1 MSDAIAQFEIS
12 QLIELYK
19 QGQFDFNKLVK
30 FYDFEYINQAI
41 LDSNSGKLIKP
52 ILLISISK
60 VIPTF

>member
-41 LDSNSGKLIKP
+41 LDSNSGKVIKP
-52 ILLISISK
+52 VLLMSISK

>member
-41 LDSNSGKLIKP
+41 LDSNAGKVIKP
-52 ILLISISK
+52 VLLISISK

>member
-30 FYDFEYINQAI
+30 CYDFEYINQAI

-52 ILLISISK
+52 VLLISISK

>member
-1 MSDAIAQFEIS
+1 MSDAISQFEIS

-41 LDSNSGKLIKP
+41 LDSNSGKVIKP
-52 ILLISISK
+52 VLLISISK

>member
-41 LDSNSGKLIKP
+41 LDLNSGKVIKP
-52 ILLISISK
+52 VLLISISK

>member
-52 ILLISISK
+52 VLLISISK

>member
-12 QLIELYK
+12 QSIELYK

-41 LDSNSGKLIKP
+41 LDSNSGKVIKP
-52 ILLISISK
+52 VLLISISK

>member
-1 MSDAIAQFEIS
+1 MSDSIAQFEIS

-41 LDSNSGKLIKP
+41 LDSNSGKVIKP
-52 ILLISISK
+52 VLLISISK

>member
-41 LDSNSGKLIKP
+41 LDSNSGKVIKP
-52 ILLISISK
+52 VLLISISK
-60 VIPTF
+60 VIPTL

>member
-41 LDSNSGKLIKP
+41 LDSNSGKVIKP
-52 ILLISISK
+52 YY
-60 VIPTF
+60 

>member
-41 LDSNSGKLIKP
+41 LDSNSGKVIKP
-52 ILLISISK
+52 VLLISISK